1 MSEIIVPLMI
11 CFIIAYSFCK
21 KINVYSAFGE
31 GVKEG
36 IGSVYSIFPSL
47 FALFIAVSVFRSSGL
62 VDFLT
67 SLLLPLCRFL
77 HFPSEILPFA
87 ILRPVSGS
95 GSLAMASD
103 IFASYGPDSFAGR
116 VASVMMG
123 STETTFYTIAV
134 YFGASGTKNIRYALK
149 CALMADLFSM
159 IMSVVICRWYF

>member
-159 IMSVVICRWYF
+159 IMSVIVCSWYF